1 MFDVIYQFLISLVA
15 KILSWFGVSLGQT
28 SEKASE
34 ESASASAST
43 PSSDVPP
50 LLLPLP
56 LHPTLPRMSRP
67 LFFPRALSHRICLI
81 PFPLK
86 PPSLPK

>member
-34 ESASASAST
+34 ESASASASAAAAA
-43 PSSDVPP
+43 SNSASDVPP
-50 LLLPLP
+50 SLLPSGP
-56 LHPTLPRMSRP
+56 VASD
-67 LFFPRALSHRICLI
+67 LSTS
-81 PFPLK
+81 F
-86 PPSLPK
+86 SSQAAVVA